1 MDNEYKNTRFTVI
14 LPVIIS
20 LSVIT
25 GIIIAEVFNKSDTN
39 HSILISPKKDKLN
52 MVIDYVDNEYVDEVT
67 RQQLVEMAIP
77 KFLES
82 LDPHT
87 VYFTAEEAKGLEEE
101 LEGNFEGIGIQFNI
115 FKDTV
120 LVVAVIEDGPS
131 EKSGLKSGDR
141 IIYVNDTLIAGVK
154 ITNEIVMQKLKGQE
168 GSIVTLKV
176 YRRGFKNLL
185 TVRIKRGQIPLKS
198 VDAYYK
204 ITDSIGYIKITSFS
218 KNTHTQFID
227 AIFTMKQSG
236 MKTVILDLRNN
247 AGGYLN
253 SATDITD
260 EFLENGKM
268 IVFTEGRARG
278 KKVVNATTKRSACI
292 DLDVVVLIDEFSAS
306 AAEIVSGA
314 IQDNDRGFVVG
325 RRSYGK
331 GLVQES
337 TVFDDGSII
346 RLTTARYYTPSGRCI
361 QKSYVNGQDEYNADI
376 YNRYLRGEFLEKDS
390 IVLNDSLIFKT
401 SKGRLVYGGGGIM
414 PDVFVPID
422 TAGYSLLY
430 SDISRKSL
438 DYTFSIEYV
447 DKNREMLQD
456 VTSTAELISLL
467 KSNNVMQAFWS
478 YVKSNGITIRQSD
491 IYISGKYIENNVYA
505 YIARQILGDSSF
517 YEISNT
523 IDPVLDTALNIIK
536 SGRKLKFN

>member
-1 MDNEYKNTRFTVI
+1 MDEYKNTRFTVV

-25 GIIIAEVFNKSDTN
+25 GIIIAEVFNKSNTN
-39 HSILISPKKDKLN
+39 HSILISSKKDKLN
-52 MVIDYVDNEYVDEVT
+52 MVIDYVENEYVDEVT
-67 RQQLVEMAIP
+67 REQLAEIAIP

-87 VYFTAEEAKGLEEE
+87 VYFTAEEAKGMEEE

-115 FKDTV
+115 YKDTV
-120 LVVAVIEDGPS
+120 LVVAVIEEGPS

-141 IIYVNDTLIAGVK
+141 IVFVNDTLIAGVN
-154 ITNEIVMQKLKGQE
+154 IDNEKVMSMLKGEE
-168 GSIVTLKV
+168 GSLVELKV
-176 YRRGFKNLL
+176 FRRGFKNLL
-185 TVRIKRGQIPLKS
+185 TIKIMRGQVPLKS

-204 ITDSIGYIKITSFS
+204 ITDNIGYIKITSFA

-227 AIFTMKQSG
+227 AIFTMKQTG

-247 AGGYLN
+247 SGGYLN
-253 SATDITD
+253 SATDIID

-268 IVFTEGRARG
+268 IVYTQGRARG
-278 KKVVNATTKRSACI
+278 KKVINATTKRSACVDI
-292 DLDVVVLIDEFSAS
+292 DIVVLIDEFSAS
-306 AAEIVSGA
+306 ASEIVAGS
-314 IQDNDRGFVVG
+314 IQDNDRGFIVG

-361 QKSYVNGQDEYNADI
+361 QKSYENGQDEYNADI
-376 YNRYLRGEFLEKDS
+376 YNRYIRGEFVEKDS
-390 IVLNDSLIFKT
+390 IVLNDSLIFYT
-401 SKGRLVYGGGGIM
+401 SKGRPVYGGGGIM

-422 TAGYSLLY
+422 TTGYSKLY
-430 SDISRKSL
+430 SDISMKSL
-438 DYTFSIEYV
+438 DYLFSIEYV
-447 DKNREMLQD
+447 DKNRELFKD
-456 VTSTAELISLL
+456 ITTTKDFVALL
-467 KSNNVMQAFWS
+467 KNQNVMSEFWK
-478 YVKSNGITIRQSD
+478 YVMNSGVNVRQSD
-491 IYISGKYIENNVYA
+491 IGISGKFIENNVYA

-517 YEISNT
+517 YEITNT
-523 IDPVLDTALNIIK
+523 IDPVMDTVLNIIK
-536 SGRKLKFN
+536 SGRKLKTD

>member
-154 ITNEIVMQKLKGQE
+154 ITNEMVMQKLKGQE

-185 TVRIKRGQIPLKS
+185 TVKIKRGQIPLKS

-456 VTSTAELISLL
+456 VNSTAELISLL
-467 KSNNVMQAFWS
+467 KNNNVMQAFWN
-478 YVKSNGITIRQSD
+478 YGKSNGITIRQSD
-491 IYISGKYIENNVYA
+491 IYMSGKYIENNVYA